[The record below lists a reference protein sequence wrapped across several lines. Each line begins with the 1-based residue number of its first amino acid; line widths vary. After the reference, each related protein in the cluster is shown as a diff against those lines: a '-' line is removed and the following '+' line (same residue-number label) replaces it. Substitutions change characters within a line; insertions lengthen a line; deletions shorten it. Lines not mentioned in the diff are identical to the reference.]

1 MTLIYKLDKA
11 PAIVQTVLNE
21 LGWVEHDETQHEPSE
36 WNLCWKS
43 IR

>member
-11 PAIVQTVLNE
+11 PAIVQSVLNE
-21 LGWVEHDETQHEPSE
+21 LGWAEYDDAIHGPTE

-43 IR
+43 VR